1 LRPPVEASL
10 ASPVVTPPDRLSISA
25 EMFLVVA
32 LARETRV
39 KPDVVYP
46 DRECNLMSGLLILAL
61 RCSERGQLS

>member
-1 LRPPVEASL
+1 
-10 ASPVVTPPDRLSISA
+10 
-25 EMFLVVA
+25 MFLVVV

-39 KPDVVYP
+39 KLDVVYP